1 LTGGPVPEAAGD
13 ASGRARNLAR
23 IVLRDF
29 ECPMDV
35 VENVL
40 RLADGS
46 RMPFMSLFV
55 PVPTGTATVRVI
67 NDWISAEGAGAKG

>member
-1 LTGGPVPEAAGD
+1 
-13 ASGRARNLAR
+13 
-23 IVLRDF
+23 
-29 ECPMDV
+29 MDV